1 MYYLYFFI
9 TSIFFLNAC
18 SQNFQQNGLSNKK
31 LNNLELVIG
40 ETSKKYLTEKYG
52 PPIFEDIFN
61 QNVIYYVS
69 HDTSYKT
76 FEKRKTNKLLV
87 FEITLD
93 NKNIVQDFKKY
104 TKKDNFDLII
114 SKNEDSSGI
123 NFKMFWRDII
133 NAMRRRNI
141 EN

>member
-9 TSIFFLNAC
+9 SILFFLTAC

-31 LNNLELVIG
+31 LNNFEIIIG
-40 ETSKKYLTEKYG
+40 ETSKQYLTEKYG

-61 QNVIYYVS
+61 QNVMYYVS

-93 NKNIVQDFKKY
+93 DKNIVQDYKKY
-104 TKKDNFDLII
+104 TKKDSFDLNI
-114 SKNEDSSGI
+114 SKREDASGI
-123 NFKMFWRDII
+123 NLTIFWKDII
-133 NAMRRRNI
+133 NAMRRRNVD
-141 EN
+141 

>member
-9 TSIFFLNAC
+9 SIVFFFTSC

-31 LNNLELVIG
+31 LNDFEIIIG
-40 ETSKKYLTEKYG
+40 ETSKQYLTEKYG

-61 QNVIYYVS
+61 KNVMYYVS

-76 FEKRKTNKLLV
+76 LQKRKTDKLLV
-87 FEITLD
+87 FEIKLD
-93 NKNIVQDFKKY
+93 NKNIVQDYKKY
-104 TKKDNFDLII
+104 TRKDSYDLNIAK
-114 SKNEDSSGI
+114 SEDSSGI
-123 NFKMFWRDII
+123 NFTIFWKDII

-141 EN
+141 D